1 MGPDVLHNTI
11 YSRTGYL
18 CIFARRLSGLSWAFK
33 MKHQKIAELGQLKKR
48 FNKISFPQKV
58 GNLDVRNEI
67 DFKFK
72 VKFT

>member
-1 MGPDVLHNTI
+1 
-11 YSRTGYL
+11 
-18 CIFARRLSGLSWAFK
+18 